1 MTHATRPIDGAT
13 GFRVEIQLRPAVD
26 LTDAEFFE
34 LCRLN
39 RDVRLERTPEGAIVI
54 MPPAGGATG
63 HRNLV
68 LGAALYAWSRAD
80 GTGTAFD
87 SSTGF
92 VLPDGAT
99 RSPDA
104 AWVQRERLVAI
115 PPAAFERFLPLCPD
129 FVAELASPSDRL
141 ADLEAKLEAYIAN
154 GARLGWLIDP
164 VTQSVLV
171 YRPGRRA
178 ERLER
183 AATIA
188 GDPELPGFVLDLTEL
203 WRTGP

>member
-1 MTHATRPIDGAT
+1 MTHATRPIDAAT
-13 GFRVEIQLRPAVD
+13 GFRVEIQLRPAVE

-34 LCRLN
+34 LCRMN

-63 HRNLV
+63 RRNLV

-104 AWVQRERLVAI
+104 AWVRRERLAAI

-141 ADLEAKLEAYIAN
+141 ADLEAKLEAYITN

-164 VTQSVLV
+164 VTQAVLV
-171 YRPGRRA
+171 FRPGRRV

-183 AATIA
+183 VATIA